1 MKYSIKM
8 MRICFLNIQFS
19 ISNIQCRSKK
29 IALPRIAN
37 RNILRHWKL
46 EIGNSTFRLFDTQRI
61 FRMRFLNLSILLLAA
76 GLMLS
81 CNDTPP
87 KMNSIVFSSSRDGNS
102 NIYIMNEYGKITTPL
117 LQWPGNEW
125 NPRWIPN
132 TSKIIF
138 FSDSLG
144 ANTVFSLDLRTKAV
158 EQFCTIDYDDP
169 FMAVSPDGAWIA
181 YHFRDDSG
189 NVDIYRSRLDGSE
202 RERLTEHP
210 AKDYK
215 PAFSPDGNQISFTSY
230 RDGNAEV
237 YVMNLAGGALKNI
250 SNHPAD
256 DANATFSPDGKSL
269 LFRSGREGGGNQ
281 EIYTKALTG
290 ENVRR
295 LTHHPGWELV
305 ASWSLDGQDITFG
318 SNRDGNWEIYRV
330 KATGGELLRLTD
342 HPGFDGD
349 PVWVLY

>member
-1 MKYSIKM
+1 MDE
-8 MRICFLNIQFS
+8 Q
-19 ISNIQCRSKK
+19 
-29 IALPRIAN
+29 
-37 RNILRHWKL
+37 
-46 EIGNSTFRLFDTQRI
+46 
-61 FRMRFLNLSILLLAA
+61 
-76 GLMLS
+76 
-81 CNDTPP
+81 
-87 KMNSIVFSSSRDGNS
+87 
-102 NIYIMNEYGKITTPL
+102 GKSATPL

-125 NPRWIPN
+125 NPRWIAN

-144 ANTVFSLDLRTKAV
+144 SNTVFTVDLRTKAV

-169 FMAVSPDGAWIA
+169 FLAISPDGAWIA

-202 RERLTEHP
+202 REQLTEHP

-215 PAFSPDGNQISFTSY
+215 PAFSPDGTQISFTSY
-230 RDGNAEV
+230 RNGNAEV
-237 YVMNLAGGALKNI
+237 YVMTLADGSLENI

-256 DANATFSPDGKSL
+256 DANATFSPDGKFL

-281 EIYTKALTG
+281 ELYTKALSG

-305 ASWSLDGQDITFG
+305 ASWSLDGKDITFG

-330 KATGGELLRLTD
+330 KVAGGDLLRLTD

-349 PVWVLY
+349 PVWVRY